1 MFCEGNREVTAC
13 WHNCTVALLPLT
25 LMSQVLQIDPCK
37 CIGHTVDGLKTSHIQ
52 ERVHGRRD
60 LKRLKVKRK
69 MHWLVQSRQRRFATG
84 TEEDLPEI
92 QRRRPR
98 RTCTEEKTKYS
109 WGTEEKSGDLS
120 EIQRSRPRRTCTVEK
135 SEDGGG
141 TEEKSEDLS
150 EIRRSRPRRT
160 CTEKTEDGGG
170 TDVICIIFQMYV
182 CLTINTLMNVVCVD
196 IVFQNT

>member
-1 MFCEGNREVTAC
+1 
-13 WHNCTVALLPLT
+13 
-25 LMSQVLQIDPCK
+25 MSQVLQIDPCK

-98 RTCTEEKTKYS
+98 RTCTEEKTK
-109 WGTEEKSGDLS
+109 
-120 EIQRSRPRRTCTVEK
+120 
-135 SEDGGG
+135 DGGG

>member
-1 MFCEGNREVTAC
+1 M
-13 WHNCTVALLPLT
+13 
-25 LMSQVLQIDPCK
+25 
-37 CIGHTVDGLKTSHIQ
+37 
-52 ERVHGRRD
+52 
-60 LKRLKVKRK
+60 
-69 MHWLVQSRQRRFATG
+69 
-84 TEEDLPEI
+84 
-92 QRRRPR
+92 
-98 RTCTEEKTKYS
+98 
-109 WGTEEKSGDLS
+109 
-120 EIQRSRPRRTCTVEK
+120 EK